1 MRLLRYILFI
11 VLLLLALSFALLNAD
26 PVSISYYLGTSQVPL
41 SILLVFAF
49 GMGCIIGLLV
59 SMSWYLR
66 SKWQAR
72 KLANRLELAEKEL
85 ANLRTMPLKDIN
97 P

>member
-1 MRLLRYILFI
+1 MRILRYIVFI

-26 PVSISYYLGTSQVPL
+26 AVSINYYLGTSQVPL

-49 GMGCIIGLLV
+49 GIGCIVGLLV

-66 SKWQAR
+66 SKWHNR
-72 KLANRLELAEKEL
+72 KLTQRLELAEKEL
-85 ANLRTMPLKDIN
+85 TNLRTMPLKDIN
-97 P
+97 G